1 MNPGG
6 KTGAALTDLIGKKA
20 STSTTITNILRVLR
34 RIFIFM
40 IILIKQVIWESAR
53 KAKSFPDHKK
63 NNLAKLK
70 AVIVHDATKKKK

>member
-1 MNPGG
+1 
-6 KTGAALTDLIGKKA
+6 
-20 STSTTITNILRVLR
+20 
-34 RIFIFM
+34 M